1 MSRSNPLQI
10 TPTEMARALGKTNP
24 DPVRA
29 APAPWHYPVAPIRGR
44 AENGC
49 TTCPARHLWS
59 LSEPAGCRNKGV

>member
-29 APAPWHYPVAPIRGR
+29 APAPWHLPGSAYQGPGR
-44 AENGC
+44 KWVYDVPRAAFMEFVRTGRV
-49 TTCPARHLWS
+49 P
-59 LSEPAGCRNKGV
+59 E